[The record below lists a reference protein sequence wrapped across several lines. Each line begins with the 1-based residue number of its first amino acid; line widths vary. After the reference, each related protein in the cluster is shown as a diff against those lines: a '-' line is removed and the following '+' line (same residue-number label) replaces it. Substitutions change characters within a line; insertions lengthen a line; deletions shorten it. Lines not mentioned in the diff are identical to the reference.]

1 MDNETKEKL
10 FRMLKTV
17 MAGYGKPAPDQE
29 IFAAWIEFLK
39 PYPLQL
45 IRRAL
50 ADHCASSEFAPVAA
64 VIAKRCKE
72 LDGRPTADEA
82 WAIAL
87 QSVDEAETVV
97 WTTETAQAFYAC
109 KPILEARDKVGAR
122 MAFRDAYNRLVAD
135 ARISRIPVK
144 WEVSLGQNADRQ
156 QIAIGRAQAS
166 GLISSEMLP
175 FPLLENSGSDA
186 VTEENRQVIGAK
198 VRDLL
203 AHLKSGS
210 GRKQARRAELL
221 EKQRQ
226 ETQRRKSEIEA
237 AVAAYERGA
246 A

>member
-1 MDNETKEKL
+1 MDNETKENL

-17 MAGYGKPAPDQE
+17 MAGYGKPAPDRE

-45 IRRAL
+45 VRRAL
-50 ADHCASSEFAPVAA
+50 ADHCASSDFAPVAA

-72 LDGRPTADEA
+72 MDGRPTADEA
-82 WAIAL
+82 WAVAL

-109 KPILEARDKVGAR
+109 KPILDARDKVGAR

-135 ARISRIPVK
+135 ARISRTPVK
-144 WEVSLGQNADRQ
+144 WEVSLGRNAERQ
-156 QIAIGRAQAS
+156 QMAINAAQAA
-166 GLISSEMLP
+166 GLISHEWS
-175 FPLLENSGSDA
+175 FPLLENSRNDA
-186 VTEENRQVIGAK
+186 ITEENRQVIGAK

-203 AHLKSGS
+203 AHLKSAS
-210 GRKQARRAELL
+210 DRQQARKAELL